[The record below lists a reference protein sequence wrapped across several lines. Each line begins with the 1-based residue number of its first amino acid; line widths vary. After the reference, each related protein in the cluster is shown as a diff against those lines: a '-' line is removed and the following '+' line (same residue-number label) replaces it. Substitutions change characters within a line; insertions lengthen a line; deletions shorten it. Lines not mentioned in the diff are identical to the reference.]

1 MKTKIYLSM
10 LTCVAL
16 ALFSCSSDDDKS
28 NSDTSS
34 TFEESYFTIQDGE
47 FKTGSMPESNSTE
60 LSITS
65 VDGNSTILPGGSNNI
80 SIAAEGDP
88 THTLIGIE
96 GQSGYYQLPYVNS
109 AGRSLSSTVTY
120 DIVQILIGQG
130 AESDFT
136 IVIAVIDE
144 DGNVSEYVYLV
155 VTIIEAGTGLLQ
167 VNCSWN
173 KENDVDLH
181 LKEPNGEV
189 IYYANATSQN
199 GGMLDIDS
207 NAGCSIDGINSENI
221 FYEDSSILEAGEY
234 EVMVDLWSNC
244 DIPNNTNYTVTVYF
258 DGQLI
263 NVTEGSNPF
272 NDSFTPADDS
282 NGPLSIAKFIIG
294 ADRPSAVENEFNN
307 INTVKS
313 YRFHFDNERPQDDV
327 LSPEKL

>member
-1 MKTKIYLSM
+1 MKTKIYISM
-10 LTCVAL
+10 LTCIAL

-28 NSDTSS
+28 STDTSS
-34 TFEESYFTIQDGE
+34 TFEDSYFTIQEGD
-47 FKTGSMPESNSTE
+47 FKTGSMPESNSTD
-60 LSITS
+60 LAITS
-65 VDGNSTILPGGSNNI
+65 VQGNGTILPGGSNNI
-80 SIAAEGDP
+80 SIAAEGNP

-96 GQSGYYQLPYVNS
+96 GQSGYYQLPYEEN
-109 AGRSLSSTVTY
+109 AGRSISSAVTY

-130 AESDFT
+130 ANTDFT

-173 KENDVDLH
+173 QQNDVDLH

-189 IYYANATSQN
+189 IYFANATSQN
-199 GGMLDIDS
+199 GGMLDVDS
-207 NAGCSIDGINSENI
+207 NAACNIDDINSENI
-221 FYEDSSILEAGEY
+221 FYEDDSIVESGEY

-244 DIPNNTNYTVTVYF
+244 DIPTNTNYTVTVYY

-263 NVTEGSNPF
+263 SVTEGSNPY
-272 NDSFTPADDS
+272 NDIFTPDDDS
-282 NGPLSIAKFIIG
+282 NEPLSVAKFIIG
-294 ADRPSAVENEFNN
+294 AERPSTVENEFKNN
-307 INTVKS
+307 SVKG